1 MKRYNEIRE
10 IGPFSVN
17 FGNCN
22 QVMLLMCTFW
32 VFGKCVPYPFK
43 IVGEYMNI
51 HTKYHGEITIEESDI
66 IQFENGIPGFL
77 HEQEFIILPLTEDGI
92 YSVMQSV
99 RTSQL
104 AFVITNPFIFYK
116 DYDFTLE
123 DVIVKQLGIEAITDV
138 KVFNILTLQEP
149 FEKTTVN
156 LQAPIII
163 NTKNNQAKQVI
174 LNNESYKTKHP
185 LFIESPD
192 SIKG

>member
-1 MKRYNEIRE
+1 
-10 IGPFSVN
+10 
-17 FGNCN
+17 
-22 QVMLLMCTFW
+22 MLLMCTFW

-51 HTKYHGEITIEESDI
+51 QTKYHGELTIEETDI

-123 DVIVKQLGIEAITDV
+123 DVIVKQLDIEAITDV

-149 FEKTTVN
+149 FEKPTVN

-185 LFIESPD
+185 LFNESPD